1 MSQQLNPINNGVVP
15 EVQTSVVEQR
25 LNVLSEQYVQI
36 NNLGSRPTE
45 WIPTGRPIYRRL
57 PGTSERYQVDF
68 FNFVAESNV
77 LSSNQTLEG
86 IEKVGYVY
94 TPYGDS
100 INGPTSTEVI
110 SSEGGRVLLVKAG
123 VILWEYG
130 KTEVLPTLIDLEVME
145 VLSGKYTLAYQL
157 VYDDAPVP
165 KLYEVEDF
173 SLSGVP
179 MEITSSTDSI
189 IGWRF
194 SPVNAFIS
202 DSSRPWSN
210 EDSFF
215 PSYAQPTEAYLQ
227 WKVDYGQAYTKVTL
241 RCPSGT
247 AYTGT
252 ATLSYVNGTTLSP
265 VSTVDVKKDT
275 TSQYFEF
282 VIDGPEYQTEWN
294 VSFSSL
300 SVSIQSVLVS
310 GSLTLLESQAAL
322 APRASLVM
330 YPANSVPRFIENT
343 QGDRVPATYCLLA
356 EVDVN
361 SSYEIE
367 NIEDLRTIIHRD
379 YVPVADWLTKPFDS
393 DLISLYE
400 QVSTY
405 SKSWMS
411 PTESLK
417 QEYASLEKYQVQVEA

>member
-1 MSQQLNPINNGVVP
+1 
-15 EVQTSVVEQR
+15 
-25 LNVLSEQYVQI
+25 
-36 NNLGSRPTE
+36 
-45 WIPTGRPIYRRL
+45 
-57 PGTSERYQVDF
+57 
-68 FNFVAESNV
+68 
-77 LSSNQTLEG
+77 
-86 IEKVGYVY
+86 
-94 TPYGDS
+94 
-100 INGPTSTEVI
+100 
-110 SSEGGRVLLVKAG
+110 
-123 VILWEYG
+123 
-130 KTEVLPTLIDLEVME
+130 
-145 VLSGKYTLAYQL
+145 
-157 VYDDAPVP
+157 
-165 KLYEVEDF
+165 
-173 SLSGVP
+173 
-179 MEITSSTDSI
+179 
-189 IGWRF
+189 
-194 SPVNAFIS
+194 
-202 DSSRPWSN
+202 
-210 EDSFF
+210 
-215 PSYAQPTEAYLQ
+215 
-227 WKVDYGQAYTKVTL
+227 VDYGQAYTKVTL

-252 ATLSYVNGTTLSP
+252 ATLSYVNVTTLSP

-275 TSQYFEF
+275 TGQYFEF

-294 VSFSSL
+294 VSFSSP

-330 YPANSVPRFIENT
+330 YPANAVPRFIENT
-343 QGDRVPATYCLLA
+343 QGERVSATYCLLA
-356 EVDVN
+356 NVDVN

-393 DLISLYE
+393 DLINLYE